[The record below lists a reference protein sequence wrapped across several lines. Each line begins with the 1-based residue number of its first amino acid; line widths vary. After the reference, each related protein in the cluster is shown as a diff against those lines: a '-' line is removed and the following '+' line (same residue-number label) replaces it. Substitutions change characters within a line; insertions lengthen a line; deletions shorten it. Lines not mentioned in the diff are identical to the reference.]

1 LTGSFPSQI
10 VLQIYGTSK
19 TWQGLCGSFKS
30 LGKAYAAGL
39 DIQLVAKVSAKN
51 WVLMQ
56 KAMHCYRMCRFS
68 SQPLQVQL
76 PSIVV
81 DAVKG

>member
-1 LTGSFPSQI
+1 VLEEPRWICPSAQAHEPR
-10 VLQIYGTSK
+10 
-19 TWQGLCGSFKS
+19 
-30 LGKAYAAGL
+30 LGAYPPSRLPSTAADKEL
-39 DIQLVAKVSAKN
+39 IQLVAKVSAKN